1 MPNRMAL
8 FLVKDVA
15 NLKIK
20 ICPGT
25 PIPEQIRNHIGS
37 TDTRRIF
44 MNDREFEEQLQAMLQ
59 RNTAHLSKQETV
71 DAQIVDT
78 IPQESAS
85 TEKEVILYQTD
96 DGNINVSVF
105 FYNESFWL
113 SQKAMADLF
122 GVDRTVITKHL
133 SNIFSDKE
141 LDKNSVCAIFAH
153 TASDGKK
160 YNTQYYN
167 LDAIISVGY
176 RINSYKATKFRQ
188 WATKTL
194 REYMIKGFVINDDM
208 LKNGKSFG
216 KDYFDEL
223 LERIKE
229 IRASERRFYQ
239 KITDIYAQ
247 CSYDYDPK
255 SETTRTFFQTV
266 QNKLLFAITGHTAPE
281 IIANR
286 ADSSKEH
293 MGMQTWKNAP
303 DGKILKSDV
312 TVSKNYL
319 SQKELSGLNDIV
331 NMYLDYAENQAKRNK
346 LMSMN
351 DWITKLDSFLNF
363 NEYDIMQNIGV
374 ISRKVAD
381 SLAIK
386 EYEKYRIIQDDNY
399 ISDFDKA
406 TEKYL

>member
-1 MPNRMAL
+1 
-8 FLVKDVA
+8 
-15 NLKIK
+15 
-20 ICPGT
+20 
-25 PIPEQIRNHIGS
+25 
-37 TDTRRIF
+37 

-59 RNTAHLSKQETV
+59 RNTAHLPKQETV
-71 DAQIVDT
+71 DPQIVDT

-96 DGNINVSVF
+96 DGNMNVSVF

-374 ISRKVAD
+374 VSRKVAD

>member
-1 MPNRMAL
+1 M
-8 FLVKDVA
+8 
-15 NLKIK
+15 
-20 ICPGT
+20 
-25 PIPEQIRNHIGS
+25 
-37 TDTRRIF
+37 
-44 MNDREFEEQLQAMLQ
+44 
-59 RNTAHLSKQETV
+59 
-71 DAQIVDT
+71 
-78 IPQESAS
+78 
-85 TEKEVILYQTD
+85 
-96 DGNINVSVF
+96 NVSVF

-374 ISRKVAD
+374 VSRKVAD

>member
-1 MPNRMAL
+1 
-8 FLVKDVA
+8 
-15 NLKIK
+15 
-20 ICPGT
+20 
-25 PIPEQIRNHIGS
+25 
-37 TDTRRIF
+37 
-44 MNDREFEEQLQAMLQ
+44 MNNREFEKQLQAMLQ
-59 RNTAHLSKQETV
+59 NNATEN
-71 DAQIVDT
+71 
-78 IPQESAS
+78 SAS

-96 DGNINVSVF
+96 DGSIKVSVIY
-105 FYNESFWL
+105 YNESFWL
-113 SQKAMADLF
+113 TQKAMAELF
-122 GVDRTVITKHL
+122 GVNVPAISKHL
-133 SNIFSDKE
+133 TNIFSDGE
-141 LDKNSVCAIFAH
+141 LDKASVISILET

-160 YNTQYYN
+160 YSTQYYN
-167 LDAIISVGY
+167 LDAIIAVGY
-176 RINSYKATKFRQ
+176 RVNSYKATKFRQ

-194 REYMIKGFVINDDM
+194 REYIIKGFVINDDM
-208 LKNGKSFG
+208 LKNGKAFG

-247 CSYDYDPK
+247 CSYDYDPR

-281 IIANR
+281 LIYDR

-319 SQKELSGLNDIV
+319 SKEELSGLNDIV
-331 NMYLDYAENQAKRNK
+331 SMYLDYAENQAKRNK
-346 LMSMN
+346 LMSMS
-351 DWITKLDSFLNF
+351 DWVTKLDSFLHF
-363 NEYDIMQNIGV
+363 NEYDLMQNIGIV
-374 ISRKVAD
+374 SREVAN

-399 ISDFDKA
+399 VSDFDKA